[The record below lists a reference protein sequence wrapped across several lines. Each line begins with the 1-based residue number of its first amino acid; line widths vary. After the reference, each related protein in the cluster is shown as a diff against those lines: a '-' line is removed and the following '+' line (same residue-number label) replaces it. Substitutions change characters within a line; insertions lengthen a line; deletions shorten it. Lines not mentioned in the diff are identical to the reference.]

1 MQKNKMKE
9 ILIFVAGATPQIVT
23 ETIYAL
29 AHSNPP
35 VYPDEVYIIT
45 TTTGRKRI
53 EDTVIKKKIF
63 NLMADECAMP
73 LINLTDASFI
83 IVKDT
88 SGNVLEDI
96 RSKEEN
102 EAMGDAITSFIREKA
117 KDVNTRLHCSLA
129 GGRKTMSFYLGA
141 ALQLFGRPWDKLY
154 HVLVTPEF
162 ESNPD
167 FFYKPKKNKV
177 IGCRM
182 PDGRIKKLNTK
193 DAKIELAE
201 LPFIRLG
208 SKISL
213 HGKCFR
219 DLVTE
224 SQKEIDTATMQPQLI
239 VNLSERTVYIGGR
252 IIEMVPVELM
262 IYTAFLKQKT
272 LHCKYPERQYC
283 LDCAEC
289 FQTLPDFSGRPAV
302 EEMAKDY
309 KRIYRDQPL
318 KSEEFLNKWSDGIG
332 VEIIRQNISKINRTI
347 REQLQDETLLPYYC
361 VTALKKYG
369 SSRYG
374 VRAEKGKIWIE

>member
-1 MQKNKMKE
+1 MKE
-9 ILIFVAGATPQIVT
+9 IMIFVAGATPQIVT

-29 AHSNPP
+29 ARSNPP

-53 EDTVIKKKIF
+53 EDTVVKRKIL
-63 NLMADECAMP
+63 NLMADECGIP
-73 LINLTDASFI
+73 QINLTGSSFI
-83 IVKDT
+83 IVSNT
-88 SGNVLEDI
+88 SGGLEDI

-102 EAMGDAITSFIREKA
+102 EAMGDTITSFIRGKA
-117 KDVNTRLHCSLA
+117 KDMNSRLHCSLA
-129 GGRKTMSFYLGA
+129 GGRKTMSFYMGS

-167 FFYKPKKNKV
+167 FFYKPKKHKV
-177 IGCRM
+177 IECRM

-193 DAKIELAE
+193 DAKIEIAE
-201 LPFIRLG
+201 LPFIRIAN
-208 SKISL
+208 KISL
-213 HGKCFR
+213 HGKGFR
-219 DLVTE
+219 DLVAE
-224 SQKEIDTATMQPQLI
+224 SQKEIDTATMQPPLI

-252 IIEMVPVELM
+252 LIEMVPVELM

-289 FQTLPDFSGRPAV
+289 FQALSDFSGRPAV

-309 KRIYRDQPL
+309 KMIYSGQPL
-318 KSEEFLNKWSDGIG
+318 KSEEFLNKWTDGIG
-332 VEIIRQNISKINRTI
+332 TETIRQNISKINRTI

-361 VTALKKYG
+361 ITALKKYG

-374 VRAEKGKIWIE
+374 VRAEKGKMGIE